1 MSERYVGKR
10 WDPCE
15 AAEEADPYV
24 SEEGDDPI
32 EAMPALVIVTGM
44 SGAGRTEA
52 MHVFEDLGYF
62 CVDNLPANLI
72 GSLIDLNEQGAD
84 AVEGQKGPRKLAV
97 VCDARNRDFFGTLTD
112 QLDALAARGID
123 YRMVFLDADDDK
135 LVSRY
140 KSSRR
145 RHPLCTDGSTIAQG
159 IQRERHLLMDLRDS
173 ADHVIDTTDM
183 LPQKLRSTIRGLFAT
198 GNERRGLSVSV
209 YSFGFKHGAPLDA
222 DLVMDVRFL
231 PNPYYDPDLRGL
243 TGLDAPVR
251 DFVMLREETIEF
263 NKRWH
268 ELLDVLMPGYVA
280 EGKQQLAIAVGCTGG
295 QHRSVALAESTGDY
309 LKSKGYRVSVAH
321 RDLRLAEG
329 GRVRAESVAGERRP
343 KHAAS

>member
-1 MSERYVGKR
+1 M
-10 WDPCE
+10 
-15 AAEEADPYV
+15 ADTMDALSCDV
-24 SEEGDDPI
+24 SES
-32 EAMPALVIVTGM
+32 MPELVIVTGM

-62 CVDNLPANLI
+62 CVDNLPA
-72 GSLIDLNEQGAD
+72 SLIANMVGLERDGASD
-84 AVEGQKGPRKLAV
+84 APARKLAI
-97 VCDARNRDFFGTLTD
+97 VCDARNGDFFGSLIEV
-112 QLDALAARGID
+112 LDDLEAQGVD
-123 YRMVFLDADDDK
+123 FTMVFLDADDSK

-145 RHPLCTDGSTIAQG
+145 RHPLCKEGTTIAQG
-159 IQRERHLLMDLRDS
+159 IQRERSLLVNVRER
-173 ADHVIDTTDM
+173 ANIVIDTTDM
-183 LPQKLRSTIRGLFAT
+183 LPQKLRATLRGAFSE
-198 GNERRGLSVSV
+198 GNERRGLSVTV

-251 DFVMLREETIEF
+251 DFVMLRDETIEF
-263 NKRWH
+263 KKRWH
-268 ELLDVLMPGYVA
+268 ALLDVVMPGYVS
-280 EGKQQLAIAVGCTGG
+280 EGKQQLAIGVGCTGG

-321 RDLRLAEG
+321 RDLGKAERSGTEREKLAE
-329 GRVRAESVAGERRP
+329 ESP
-343 KHAAS
+343 DIHML